1 MKQTG
6 DRKRATFQKRSRNSA
21 FLPLKKVPPTSDSEV
36 MHADLIYIPYR
47 TLQLYKITFPFIP
60 SIHVSIEV

>member
-21 FLPLKKVPPTSDSEV
+21 LLPLKKLPPSTSDSEV

-47 TLQLYKITFPFIP
+47 TPQLYKKLFHSYLLFMFQ
-60 SIHVSIEV
+60 